1 MSDSF
6 ILASPKNNGHNAAVC
21 SLERGRISDCS
32 FLLGARFRKPAQNF
46 EFLTIAPNLGAD
58 NGLRTRE
65 CKIKTL
71 VFAAALIFSGKDR
84 EANSSMKLSLS
95 IWQIFHHSEHFFKS
109 TFQVDAYS
117 SAGRVR
123 ENIRSMYC
131 AASPRRNLCAIGPT
145 MQRHVTQRR
154 KRLWVFAVCRR
165 ANRRSLLYVTK
176 LLQRVQNGCT
186 KAISFAS
193 MMATRPPI
201 PRRKLRS
208 PTGFAKRNAATTG
221 DLGQHPQR
229 RPGGHRGSLRAAPFT
244 RVGLANLRI
253 PDNRQPVQRPL
264 DRHL

>member
-1 MSDSF
+1 M
-6 ILASPKNNGHNAAVC
+6 C

-46 EFLTIAPNLGAD
+46 EFLTIAPNLGTD
-58 NGLRTRE
+58 NALRTRE

-154 KRLWVFAVCRR
+154 KRLWG
-165 ANRRSLLYVTK
+165 SLSTAEPIDAL
-176 LLQRVQNGCT
+176 C
-186 KAISFAS
+186 S
-193 MMATRPPI
+193 M
-201 PRRKLRS
+201 LRS
-208 PTGFAKRNAATTG
+208 FCNGFKMDVRKRY
-221 DLGQHPQR
+221 HSPR
-229 RPGGHRGSLRAAPFT
+229 
-244 RVGLANLRI
+244 
-253 PDNRQPVQRPL
+253 
-264 DRHL
+264 

>member
-21 SLERGRISDCS
+21 SLEGGRISDCS

-193 MMATRPPI
+193 MMATRSHNAEAKAALADRIREKKCGDDRRLGPAPAAP
-201 PRRKLRS
+201 PRRPPRVAPRRAPHARRVS
-208 PTGFAKRNAATTG
+208 ERAHP
-221 DLGQHPQR
+221 GQ
-229 RPGGHRGSLRAAPFT
+229 SSSSSAP
-244 RVGLANLRI
+244 
-253 PDNRQPVQRPL
+253 P
-264 DRHL
+264 